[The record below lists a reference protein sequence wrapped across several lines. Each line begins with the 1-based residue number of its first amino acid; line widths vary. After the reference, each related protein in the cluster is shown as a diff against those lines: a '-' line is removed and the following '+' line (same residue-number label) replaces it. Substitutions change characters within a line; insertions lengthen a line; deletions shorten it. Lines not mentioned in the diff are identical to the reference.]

1 MQIKANQLAKHLQ
14 DGRLAS
20 VYLVAGDEQ
29 LLVDEAC
36 DEIFAA
42 AKRLG
47 FDERTTFE
55 AAPRAAWKP
64 LFAAAAN
71 MSLFASKRLLDVRIP
86 ARGLDRAG
94 SDALRGYLAA
104 PLPDTLL
111 VCRAV
116 GLEWRQRSSAWYK
129 ALDKAGVLLPIWPV
143 SLRELPRW
151 LDDRCKRHGLTLAR
165 DAIDALADRVE
176 GNLLAAHQEIEKLK
190 LLQPSGTVS
199 AEDVAEA
206 VGDSAHFDTFAL
218 IDAAFAGQGARVR
231 KMLTALR
238 LQGAVVFMVL
248 GALTNQLQRARELST
263 GGKPRLA
270 RNRQQLVAGAV
281 RRLGMQGIDGII
293 RECALLDMQAKGMLR
308 GDAWQSLER
317 ILLAVAS
324 APPSALDRPSLEQ
337 EVAVR
342 RL

>member
-1 MQIKANQLAKHLQ
+1 MQIRANQLAKHLQ

-42 AKRLG
+42 AKRQG

-86 ARGLDRAG
+86 PRGLDRAG

-151 LDDRCKRHGLTLAR
+151 LDDRCKRHGLTLDR

-199 AEDVAEA
+199 ADDVAQA

-248 GALTNQLQRARELST
+248 GALINQLHRARELST

-281 RRLGMQGIDGII
+281 RRLGTPGIDEII

-308 GDAWQSLER
+308 GDAWQSFER

-324 APPSALDRPSLEQ
+324 APPSSLGRPSLER

>member
-14 DGRLAS
+14 GGDFAA
-20 VYLVAGDEQ
+20 VYLVTGDEQ

-36 DEIFAA
+36 AEIFNAA
-42 AKRLG
+42 RRDG
-47 FDERTTFE
+47 FDERTLFE
-55 AAPRAAWKP
+55 ALPRAAWKD

-86 ARGLDRAG
+86 PRGLDRAG
-94 SDALRGYLAA
+94 SDALRGYLAS
-104 PLPDTLL
+104 PLADTLM

-151 LDDRCKRHGLTLAR
+151 LDERCKRHGLTLER

-199 AEDVAEA
+199 ASDVAQA

-218 IDAAFAGQGARVR
+218 IDAAFAGQGTRVR

-248 GALTNQLQRARELST
+248 GALTNQLRRAHELSV
-263 GGKPRLA
+263 GAKPRLTA
-270 RNRQQLVAGAV
+270 NRQRLVANAV
-281 RRLGMQGIDGII
+281 RRLGTHGIDDLF
-293 RECALLDMQAKGMLR
+293 RDCALLDMQAKGMLR

-317 ILLAVAS
+317 ILLALAG
-324 APPSALDRPSLEQ
+324 APTSSSPRPSLEQ